1 MELVIN
7 KTKLNQTARKDTFF
21 YTTDELDLI
30 YKMQNGLEETIT
42 HEEAMRNLRKVLKL
56 DEN

>member
-30 YKMQNGLEETIT
+30 YKMQNELEETIT